1 MERHNRPRSRRSLR
15 RPARRRHGEARV
27 RRGGDIGGGGIG
39 GGSRR
44 GGGDGVGGVGE
55 VGAGREAGAVLTHEG
70 VPRAGR
76 GVGREV
82 PRRGVEHGLEQRG
95 IGGPC
100 AGSREGE
107 EGRADA
113 RELGAGERRRRG
125 VPSGSGGAGDAEAE
139 GQEEEGEEE
148 AVGRHWGLPRVLASR
163 RRGGGGAWAWRVA
176 DWQWAVANRVEQRWM
191 LRVVGLRNARWGNGT
206 PL

>member
-1 MERHNRPRSRRSLR
+1 VERHNRPRSRRPLR
-15 RPARRRHGEARV
+15 RPTRRRHGEARV
-27 RRGGDIGGGGIG
+27 RRGRDIGGGGIG
-39 GGSRR
+39 RGGRR

-82 PRRGVEHGLEQRG
+82 PRRSVEHGLEQRG
-95 IGGPC
+95 IGGPR
-100 AGSREGE
+100 AGGREGE

-125 VPSGSGGAGDAEAE
+125 VLPGSGGAGDAEAE
-139 GQEEEGEEE
+139 EQEEEEERKE

-176 DWQWAVANRVEQRWM
+176 GRLAAGSGEQS
-191 LRVVGLRNARWGNGT
+191 
-206 PL
+206 